1 MWCDRP
7 WRFSFED
14 QIQSGIQGE
23 KELSAELD
31 AKLHEWEKKLRQKQ
45 AEIGGANAA
54 DTFNANV
61 RKQERVFENRLDTVG
76 RNSSIGGKTMLCLLK
91 ALKRFNALLATNGLL
106 RAEIDNLRN
115 ERERYENLSRKS
127 ENELRDLR
135 AQLMECIERSVISYE
150 QR

>member
-1 MWCDRP
+1 M
-7 WRFSFED
+7 F
-14 QIQSGIQGE
+14 
-23 KELSAELD
+23 
-31 AKLHEWEKKLRQKQ
+31 
-45 AEIGGANAA
+45 
-54 DTFNANV
+54 
-61 RKQERVFENRLDTVG
+61 
-76 RNSSIGGKTMLCLLK
+76 CLLK